1 MNETLT
7 NITIKLPAKDW
18 QKMAE
23 LYGKNRAWEIRKAIK
38 KLIENAQIRNL
49 TQEENRN

>member
-1 MNETLT
+1 MDSVLT

-23 LYGKNRAWEIRKAIK
+23 LYGKNRAWEVRKAIK
-38 KLIENAQIRNL
+38 TLIKIA
-49 TQEENRN
+49 EEKRTK

>member
-7 NITIKLPAKDW
+7 NITIKLPAEDW

-23 LYGKNRAWEIRKAIK
+23 IYGKNRAEEIRKAIK
-38 KLIENAQIRNL
+38 TLIKIAEK
-49 TQEENRN
+49 EKEWEKCVPF